1 MVQTVLGNLSEDH
14 ESDVWKP
21 EIPFENVSLH
31 LEQASTPWILNYF
44 FAQKSHK
51 FMANF
56 LVCTKKK
63 TWVVLSSIKT
73 RSFTVTHAIS
83 REIK

>member
-31 LEQASTPWILNYF
+31 LEQASTP
-44 FAQKSHK
+44 
-51 FMANF
+51 
-56 LVCTKKK
+56 
-63 TWVVLSSIKT
+63 
-73 RSFTVTHAIS
+73 
-83 REIK
+83 